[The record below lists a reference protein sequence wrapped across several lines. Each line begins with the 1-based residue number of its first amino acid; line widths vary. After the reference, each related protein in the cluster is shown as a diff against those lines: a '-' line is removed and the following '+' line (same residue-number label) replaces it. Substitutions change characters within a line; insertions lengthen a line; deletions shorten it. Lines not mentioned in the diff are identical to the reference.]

1 MCWYFSIRII
11 SFHQAE
17 TSTSS
22 EPTATKK
29 RTAERNDARQKEDIV
44 DSSNKRSNR
53 AAPTKQPAEADDEDS
68 DVADAFDNKRK
79 KVAPAAKSAPKA
91 APSSTAGKSLKQT
104 KLTDAVAST
113 SSRRILR

>member
-53 AAPTKQPAEADDEDS
+53 AAPTTQPDDEDS
-68 DVADAFDNKRK
+68 EVADAIANKRK
-79 KVAPAAKSAPKA
+79 KVAPDAKSAPKV
-91 APSSTAGKSLKQT
+91 APSSVAGKSLKQT
-104 KLTDAVAST
+104 KLTDAVASS